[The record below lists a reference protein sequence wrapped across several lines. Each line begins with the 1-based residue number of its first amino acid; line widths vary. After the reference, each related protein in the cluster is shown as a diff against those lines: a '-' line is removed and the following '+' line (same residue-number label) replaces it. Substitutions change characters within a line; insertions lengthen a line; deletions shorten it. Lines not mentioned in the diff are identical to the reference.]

1 MAGIDEDRLTT
12 GKDKVKVR
20 YVQGARTNNMYE
32 DYMKP
37 LLRKLP
43 DYIILHIGI
52 NDVLNI
58 DQEKT

>member
-1 MAGIDEDRLTT
+1 MAGIDEDQLTT
-12 GKDKVKVR
+12 GKHKVKVR
-20 YVQGARTNNMYE
+20 YVQGGRTNNMYE

>member
-12 GKDKVKVR
+12 GKHKVKVR

-37 LLRKLP
+37 LLRKLR